1 MDRTCRK
8 GSINSVSGHDAPLAY
23 AHSASARQ
31 LQQPYATGSV
41 GRRSAYRLV
50 NTDHKESFQ

>member
-8 GSINSVSGHDAPLAY
+8 GRINSVSRCDARLAH
-23 AHSASARQ
+23 AQFTSA
-31 LQQPYATGSV
+31 QQSQQSYATGSV